1 MRLTVLFSGDAF
13 RRRSRLLTVGLLV
26 GGLLGGAPGSYADPS
41 QPAAGSSQTAHPKP
55 PVTPAPAPVARSE
68 RAEMWYAASYGID
81 QIHVRPVSS
90 GQSIEFRYRVLDA
103 DKAALLTDRNAS
115 PSMIDQQTGTKLQVP
130 VVEQIGSLR
139 QTTKPQVGK
148 QYFMLFSNPS
158 KLVKAGRRVDLI
170 CGSIHLRGLVV
181 E

>member
-1 MRLTVLFSGDAF
+1 MRLTLLFSGDAF
-13 RRRSRLLTVGLLV
+13 LRRSRLFTLGLLA
-26 GGLLGGAPGSYADPS
+26 GGLLGGAPGSYADQS
-41 QPAAGSSQTAHPKP
+41 QPAAGSSQTASAKP
-55 PVTPAPAPVARSE
+55 RVTQVPAPARSQ

-81 QIHVRPVSS
+81 DIHVHPVSS

-115 PSMIDQQTGTKLQVP
+115 PSLVDQLTGTKLQVP

-148 QYFMLFSNPS
+148 QYFMLFSNPG

-170 CGSIHLRGLVV
+170 CGRIHMRGLVV